1 MQRLV
6 NWICGV
12 LAVGGVGSS
21 IGYFLREP
29 YNTGFLEHPL
39 VVASHV
45 VLGAGYLTFAPFQ
58 FVARVRERWPAYHR
72 AVGRV
77 LAACGVAVGASAFF
91 ISIVIPYS
99 GWPERIVN
107 GAFSL
112 YFTVSLVR
120 AFGYA
125 RTRRIDLHREWMIR
139 AFSIGL
145 AISTMRVLFIPSLV
159 VFGPPTEQLAATLSI
174 VSFTLAFLIHTTAAE
189 WWIRRTRSGG

>member
-1 MQRLV
+1 
-6 NWICGV
+6 
-12 LAVGGVGSS
+12 
-21 IGYFLREP
+21 
-29 YNTGFLEHPL
+29 
-39 VVASHV
+39 
-45 VLGAGYLTFAPFQ
+45 
-58 FVARVRERWPAYHR
+58 VARVRERWPAYHR
-72 AVGRV
+72 AAGRL

-112 YFTVSLVR
+112 YFTASLVR

-159 VFGPPTEQLAATLSI
+159 AFGPPTEQLAATLSI